1 MISSRNCFLIYK
13 CKQMQQNQNIDRI
26 LQNQYICNFEL
37 EKSFVIASQ
46 QLLGGKLQNLIKVL
60 GFRL

>member
-1 MISSRNCFLIYK
+1 
-13 CKQMQQNQNIDRI
+13 MQQNQNIDRI

-60 GFRL
+60 GFRLQKTPVSYIEPLGKQ

>member
-1 MISSRNCFLIYK
+1 
-13 CKQMQQNQNIDRI
+13 MQQNQNIDRI